1 MTRKNDTFK
10 LSSSS
15 VSTLVSGSEYTA
27 AQTGKWEKKKKIAS
41 VKYNQRGVSGPQKSF
56 ERSYVAAVSDNR
68 ADTLAPGPSFKSA
81 TQ

>member
-27 AQTGKWEKKKKIAS
+27 AQTGKWEKKKIAS

>member
-1 MTRKNDTFK
+1 MTRKNSTFE
-10 LSSSS
+10 LGSSS

-27 AQTGKWEKKKKIAS
+27 AQTGKWEKKKIAS
-41 VKYNQRGVSGPQKSF
+41 VKYNQRSVSGPQKSF